1 MKNNLNNL
9 EFQEVLSK
17 YFIKLLLLLDNVDN
31 YNMDRVTFKGNS
43 LSFKGWISSIYLQHF
58 PDYSAVKLVGGSVS
72 SGSVGND
79 TSLINNFGMLLC
91 EYFEDVSN
99 GKELGGIPNY
109 TDKVYAPHSWSSQT
123 TNTRVKFVINDV
135 DIENMCTHL
144 DLIIDALEL
153 SKI

>member
-1 MKNNLNNL
+1 MKNNLSNL
-9 EFQEVLSK
+9 EFQEVLAK

-31 YNMDRVTFKGNS
+31 YNMDGVTIKGNS
-43 LSFKGWISSIYLQHF
+43 LSFKGWASSIYLQHF
-58 PDYSAVKLVGGSVS
+58 PNYSAVKLVGGGLNGGPWDS
-72 SGSVGND
+72 D

-91 EYFEDVSN
+91 EYLEDVSS

-144 DLIIDALEL
+144 DLIIDALKL